1 MKLRG
6 ALALALLAVPA
17 VAATPANAATTRLE
31 YIAQVDPICQSF
43 EGPVDDAWAA
53 YARNDRRWARA
64 SKYGTPKAIVRTAKQ
79 TARSL
84 AGWAQ
89 TLTRLID
96 QIAPVPPPAEDA
108 VTVSTW
114 LDLRRQANANEV
126 SAASALKRGNV
137 PKYFR
142 LLRPAD
148 AESDASERAISG
160 FGFQVCGPVTR
171 SR

>member
-1 MKLRG
+1 MDSRRYLSVGEAAHELRVSKCERLSDDRVG
-6 ALALALLAVPA
+6 QPA
-17 VAATPANAATTRLE
+17 GCPPTAGRM
-31 YIAQVDPICQSF
+31 
-43 EGPVDDAWAA
+43 GPD
-53 YARNDRRWARA
+53 
-64 SKYGTPKAIVRTAKQ
+64 
-79 TARSL
+79 
-84 AGWAQ
+84 
-89 TLTRLID
+89 
-96 QIAPVPPPAEDA
+96 PVPPPAEDA

-137 PKYFR
+137 RKYFR
-142 LLRPAD
+142 LLGPAD

>member
-1 MKLRG
+1 MRRTLIVFGVSTLLMG
-6 ALALALLAVPA
+6 AG
-17 VAATPANAATTRLE
+17 AASASAASTRAE

-43 EGPVDDAWAA
+43 EGPVDGAWAA
-53 YARNDRRWARA
+53 YVRNDKRWARA
-64 SKYGTPKAIVRTAKQ
+64 SKYGASKAIVRTAKR

-96 QIAPVPPPAEDA
+96 QVAPVPPPAEDA
-108 VTVSTW
+108 LTVSTW
-114 LDLRRQANANEV
+114 LDLRRQANANEM
-126 SAASALKRGNV
+126 SAASALKRGNA

-148 AESDASERAISG
+148 AEADASERAISG
-160 FGFQVCGPVTR
+160 FGFQACGRVTR